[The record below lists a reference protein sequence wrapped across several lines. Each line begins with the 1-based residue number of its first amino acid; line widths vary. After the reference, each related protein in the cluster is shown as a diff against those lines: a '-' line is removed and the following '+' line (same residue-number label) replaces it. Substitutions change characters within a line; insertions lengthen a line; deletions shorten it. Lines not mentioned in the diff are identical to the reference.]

1 MKKILFLVALLPLT
15 LVAQTVIVPNRYTF
29 QKEDNQYQLNAL
41 TKFLLEKQGFKAYM
55 ESEAPA
61 ELLQNPC
68 DALKADVKN
77 QSNMMTSKVQFI
89 LTDCANKT
97 VFTSEI
103 GKSREKEFKKSYQ
116 EALRNAFEGNALATF
131 KSEYKAPVTTQ
142 TAMATLT
149 PAQPTTITKSN
160 TQIIEEDPY
169 IEFLYAKKVDFS
181 YELYDKKT
189 NELRY
194 KIKPTLTLNT
204 FVAYDLKNNEF
215 GVLEKDGSTF
225 YKFTLFKKIDD
236 RGHTFLANIQ
246 FTP

>member
-41 TKFLLEKQGFKAYM
+41 TKFLLEKQGFKTYM

-68 DALKADVKN
+68 DALRADVKN

-149 PAQPTTITKSN
+149 PAQPTTIAKSN

>member
-55 ESEAPA
+55 ESEVPA

-68 DALKADVKN
+68 DALRADVKN

-131 KSEYKAPVTTQ
+131 KSEYKTPVTTQ

-149 PAQPTTITKSN
+149 PAQPTTIAKSN

-194 KIKPTLTLNT
+194 KIKPTLTPNT

-236 RGHTFLANIQ
+236 GGHTFLANIQ

>member
-55 ESEAPA
+55 ESEVPA

-68 DALKADVKN
+68 DALRVDVKN

-131 KSEYKAPVTTQ
+131 KSAYKAPVTTQ

-149 PAQPTTITKSN
+149 PAQPTTIAKSN

-236 RGHTFLANIQ
+236 GGHTFLANIQ

>member
-181 YELYDKKT
+181 YELYDKKP

-194 KIKPTLTLNT
+194 KIKPTTTPNT

-246 FTP
+246 FTL

>member
-1 MKKILFLVALLPLT
+1 M
-15 LVAQTVIVPNRYTF
+15 
-29 QKEDNQYQLNAL
+29 
-41 TKFLLEKQGFKAYM
+41 
-55 ESEAPA
+55 
-61 ELLQNPC
+61 
-68 DALKADVKN
+68 
-77 QSNMMTSKVQFI
+77 
-89 LTDCANKT
+89 
-97 VFTSEI
+97 
-103 GKSREKEFKKSYQ
+103 
-116 EALRNAFEGNALATF
+116 
-131 KSEYKAPVTTQ
+131 
-142 TAMATLT
+142 
-149 PAQPTTITKSN
+149 
-160 TQIIEEDPY
+160 
-169 IEFLYAKKVDFS
+169 DFS

>member
-41 TKFLLEKQGFKAYM
+41 TKFLLEKQGLKAYM
-55 ESEAPA
+55 ESEVPA

-68 DALKADVKN
+68 DALRADVKN

-116 EALRNAFEGNALATF
+116 EALRNTFEGNALATF
-131 KSEYKAPVTTQ
+131 KSEYKAPVATQ

-149 PAQPTTITKSN
+149 PAQPTTIAKNN

-189 NELRY
+189 NELHY
-194 KIKPTLTLNT
+194 KIKPTLTPNT

-246 FTP
+246 FIL

>member
-15 LVAQTVIVPNRYTF
+15 LVAQTVIVPNRYAF
-29 QKEDNQYQLNAL
+29 QKEDNQYQLNML
-41 TKFLLEKQGFKAYM
+41 TKFLLEKQGFKVYM

-68 DALKADVKN
+68 ATLKADVKN
-77 QSNMMTSKVQFI
+77 QSNMMTSKVQFL
-89 LTDCANKT
+89 LTDCTNKA
-97 VFTSEI
+97 VFTSQI

-116 EALRNAFEGNALATF
+116 EALRNAFEENALATF

-160 TQIIEEDPY
+160 TQIIGEDPY

-194 KIKPTLTLNT
+194 KIKPTLTTNT

-246 FTP
+246 FTL

>member
-1 MKKILFLVALLPLT
+1 
-15 LVAQTVIVPNRYTF
+15 
-29 QKEDNQYQLNAL
+29 
-41 TKFLLEKQGFKAYM
+41 
-55 ESEAPA
+55 
-61 ELLQNPC
+61 
-68 DALKADVKN
+68 
-77 QSNMMTSKVQFI
+77 MMTSKVQFI

-131 KSEYKAPVTTQ
+131 KSEYKTPVTTQ

-149 PAQPTTITKSN
+149 PAQPTTIAKSN

-194 KIKPTLTLNT
+194 KIKPTLTPNT

>member
-1 MKKILFLVALLPLT
+1 
-15 LVAQTVIVPNRYTF
+15 
-29 QKEDNQYQLNAL
+29 
-41 TKFLLEKQGFKAYM
+41 
-55 ESEAPA
+55 
-61 ELLQNPC
+61 
-68 DALKADVKN
+68 
-77 QSNMMTSKVQFI
+77 MMTSKVQFI

-131 KSEYKAPVTTQ
+131 KSEYKTPVTTQ

-194 KIKPTLTLNT
+194 KIKPTLTPNT

>member
-68 DALKADVKN
+68 DVLKADVKN

-97 VFTSEI
+97 VFTYEI
-103 GKSREKEFKKSYQ
+103 GKSRENEFKKSYQ
-116 EALRNAFEGNALATF
+116 EALRNTFEGNALATF

-149 PAQPTTITKSN
+149 PAQPTTIAKRN

-194 KIKPTLTLNT
+194 KIKSTLTPNT